1 MISCTDKGTNTPEFG
16 LSIESN
22 IEITMFENLKPE
34 GRSLQFGCR
43 TEKIYSAGNLALVY
57 KQLHNLPKR
66 VEIEFQGI
74 YIPVTGLTTEIGPAT
89 ALIDLGYFPNG
100 TFPIFITVNGN
111 SHKALLYVAPDLYS
125 ISTTS
130 EKWITYSKLDLRRVP
145 SKSLWGHAWG
155 MSESLVQAYV
165 DTLASF
171 VEYTIELTPGDYGY
185 FTADST
191 GAIDWPKPPRSNSCT
206 YIYRFEG
213 SWVSLETS
221 MQQIAIA
228 TEDSL
233 SFVIGGSEG
242 QELFSWMLAKE
253 P

>member
-22 IEITMFENLKPE
+22 IEITMFEDLKPE
-34 GRSLQFGCR
+34 GRSLQFVCR
-43 TEKIYSAGNLALVY
+43 TEKIYPYCNYSLVY
-57 KQLHNLPKR
+57 KQLHNSPNR
-66 VEIEFQGI
+66 IEIEFQGI
-74 YIPVTGLTTEIGPAT
+74 YIPFIVLTAIGPAT
-89 ALIDLGYFPNG
+89 ARIDLGYFPNG
-100 TFPIFITVNGN
+100 TFPIFITVNGY
-111 SHKALLYVAPDLYS
+111 SHEALLYVAPDLYS
-125 ISTTS
+125 ISTSS

-145 SKSLWGHAWG
+145 SKSLWGYAWG
-155 MSESLVQAYV
+155 VPESLVRGYV

-213 SWVSLETS
+213 SWVSLETN
-221 MQQIAIA
+221 MQQIARA
-228 TEDSL
+228 SKDSL
-233 SFVIGGSEG
+233 SFVIQGSEG